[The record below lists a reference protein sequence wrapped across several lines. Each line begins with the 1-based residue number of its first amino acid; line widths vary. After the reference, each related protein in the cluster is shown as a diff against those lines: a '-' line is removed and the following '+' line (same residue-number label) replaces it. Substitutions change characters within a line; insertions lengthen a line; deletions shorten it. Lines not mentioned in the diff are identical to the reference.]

1 VPLSRRRIGPNLRR
15 RGRGLHRIEQF
26 GAGDEHD
33 ARARKSEQPTAKS
46 RILCEVML
54 AAFDRADGDR
64 IGHQPRFRA
73 GLDDEKATEFLQ
85 HVHSLTRERLNRSF
99 EPFSR

>member
-1 VPLSRRRIGPNLRR
+1 
-15 RGRGLHRIEQF
+15 
-26 GAGDEHD
+26 
-33 ARARKSEQPTAKS
+33 
-46 RILCEVML
+46 ML